1 MPKIPTFTSEA
12 RPTAQVGSVKSNL
25 QIPLS
30 QTVAGALSPVTDFV
44 VKKAVQANDT
54 QNRTEA
60 LRLGNEFTRELQ
72 TIEDNIQND
81 SVLGVN
87 KQAANAYYKEQTN
100 SLISKFKGQSTNSAS
115 QTLFENNA
123 LSAVNRGIFRIDNTV
138 EKNVLL
144 DLTTQVE
151 TQETY
156 LITQALYGSNQPNA
170 EGNNRAVNAF
180 DYATLTTNLTKLYT
194 DAFTG
199 KIPAP
204 KLNEMIGNIPALVQG
219 YQANKDIGNSPRL
232 ALQELKKGND
242 STLYPNLNL
251 DQRTQLIKDAKSILR
266 PQITA
271 EFKNY
276 LTARSLGKKE
286 DEMPRFNT
294 NIVREVFS
302 KPVADQIIVQK
313 KTADDNAN
321 NVNFLNSLKNEDL
334 DFNLEAIIKDNEETL
349 SIDAALASNNF
360 LTDAVAN
367 IKSKREDDPVQY
379 ILDTNSDIKSEAIK
393 ISNMSTDPDD
403 PTKTAAQLDI
413 VEQIVEKQEEL
424 GIPNKKVMTQ
434 NQSKQ
439 FVAMYQEAAKNSNE
453 NDLIGMMLG
462 LAKDYGEHENL
473 ALIQLREDGLPFGT
487 IASSILGNSTL
498 SKMALS
504 FDTEDEKKEMMAF
517 VKKQNKSFETE
528 VKTNINEGIS
538 EFTDIVRRNTNLDS
552 SQSLTQINDIEEFL
566 TYITAQ
572 QMIGNPGMSQEDAT
586 QFAIDSWMESFVVTD
601 TYYIGKQQGDIR
613 LNENETNKIEDTTDL
628 LKTFYL
634 DDLDIV
640 SFKSNTETDPVILS
654 SKMRSQ
660 MRINGEWRNTPDGE
674 GVVFGIALDRG
685 FAPVLNSAGE
695 QIILKFND
703 RSRLVP
709 GTDIVIDF
717 DIGFN
722 NPEETSATMLIDT
735 FEKANQLARDEGITY
750 EEALE
755 KIRKPNIENIEFDDG
770 KKNSKNPVND
780 QSSMIQTNE
789 NFEVKFA
796 GLNNNIDEEV
806 LGLFEYGKDK
816 GLKGLVPN
824 NNGMVIGKSGVT
836 IAMGYDLGSKTL
848 NELEAM
854 FPKNP
859 DIVNKLK
866 PYLGL
871 KGKAALDAVTTTPFT
886 ITENERETINK
897 FATKKTLKDIESAWI
912 KTTKNNKNAPTKSF
926 KELPKEVATVIFSVA
941 WQHGIDATK
950 KFNFWTQVTTG
961 KWDDAIKNLRDWD
974 GTGKDS
980 QTQSRRDKEADI
992 LEKWLN
998 KTSKKA

>member
-1 MPKIPTFTSEA
+1 MPQIPTFISKA
-12 RPTAQVGSVKSNL
+12 KPTAESGSIKTNL
-25 QIPLS
+25 QVPLS
-30 QTVAGALSPVTDFV
+30 QTLGGALQPVTNYV
-44 VKKAVQANDT
+44 VEKAVQENNT
-54 QNRTEA
+54 QNRSEA
-60 LRLGNEFTRELQ
+60 LSLGNEFVIELHKLNESIY
-72 TIEDNIQND
+72 TSEEEGANKT
-81 SVLGVN
+81 LGL
-87 KQAANAYYKEQTN
+87 ARHKEQSN
-100 SLISKFKGQSTNSAS
+100 SLINKYKNRATNSAVS
-115 QTLFENNA
+115 TMFTNNA
-123 LSAVNRGIFRIDNTV
+123 LSSVQKSFFRIDRQIQENINT
-138 EKNVLL
+138 KL
-144 DLTTQVE
+144 DIAFNENQKDLLTT
-151 TQETY
+151 
-156 LITQALYGSNQPNA
+156 ALFNKDGK
-170 EGNNRAVNAF
+170 F
-180 DYATLTTNLTKLYT
+180 DALVLASDLEKLTTDTYTGTKSFADIQKMIT
-194 DAFTG
+194 A
-199 KIPAP
+199 IPGTIQTFQGGRDIINNPRFAL
-204 KLNEMIGNIPALVQG
+204 KELN
-219 YQANKDIGNSPRL
+219 
-232 ALQELKKGND
+232 KGTE
-242 STLYPNLNL
+242 SLLYP
-251 DQRTQLIKDAKSILR
+251 DIPIKERTQLIKDAKGILR
-266 PQITA
+266 PQITT

-286 DEMPRFNT
+286 EEMPQFNVD
-294 NIVREVFS
+294 IVKEVFS
-302 KPVADQIIVQK
+302 KQVADQIIVQK
-313 KTADDNAN
+313 KIADENAN
-321 NVNFLNSLKNEDL
+321 NVNFLHSLKNQDL
-334 DFNLEAIIKDNEETL
+334 DSNLATITKENEATL
-349 SIDAALASNNF
+349 SINSALASNNF

-367 IKSKREDDPVQY
+367 IKSQREDNPVQY
-379 ILDTNSDIKSEAIK
+379 ILDTDSEIENEAIRVL
-393 ISNMSTDPDD
+393 NMSAD
-403 PTKTAAQLDI
+403 PTKDAAQLDVI
-413 VEQIVEKQEEL
+413 EKIVEKQEAL

-504 FDTEDEKKEMMAF
+504 FDTDEEKKEMMSF

-538 EFTDIVRRNTNLDS
+538 KFTNIIRRNTNLDS

-572 QMIGNPGMSQEDAT
+572 KIIGNPGMSQEDAT
-586 QFAIDSWMESFVVTD
+586 QFAVDSWMESFVVTD

-613 LNENETNKIEDTTDL
+613 LNENETNKIEDTADL

-634 DDLDIV
+634 GDLDIV
-640 SFKSNTETDPVILS
+640 AFKSNIETDPVTLS

-674 GVVFGIALDRG
+674 GIVFGIALDRG
-685 FAPVLNSAGE
+685 FAPVINSKGE

-703 RSRLVP
+703 KSRLVP

-722 NPEETSATMLIDT
+722 NPEETAATSMIDT
-735 FEKANQLARDEGITY
+735 FEKANQLARDQGITY

-770 KKNSKNPVND
+770 KKNSEIPVND
-780 QSSMIQTNE
+780 QSSIIQANE
-789 NFEVKFA
+789 SFEVKFA

-854 FPKNP
+854 FPTNP
-859 DIVNKLK
+859 DIINKLK

-897 FATKKTLKDIESAWI
+897 FVTKKTLKDIESAWI

-980 QTQSRRDKEADI
+980 QTQPRRDKEADI

>member
-25 QIPLS
+25 QVPLS
-30 QTVAGALSPVTDFV
+30 QTVAGALSPLTDFV

-72 TIEDNIQND
+72 TVEDYIAND

-87 KQAANAYYKEQTN
+87 KEAANAYYKEQTN
-100 SLISKFKGQSTNSAS
+100 SLISQFKGQSTNSAS

-180 DYATLTTNLTKLYT
+180 DYATLKTNLTKLYT

-199 KIPAP
+199 KMPAP
-204 KLNEMIGNIPALVQG
+204 QLDEMINNIPALVQG

-251 DQRTQLIKDAKSILR
+251 DQRTQLIKDAKTILR

-294 NIVREVFS
+294 DIVREVFS

-321 NVNFLNSLKNEDL
+321 NVNFLNSLKNQDL
-334 DFNLEAIIKDNEETL
+334 DFNLEAIIKDNEATL
-349 SIDAALASNNF
+349 SINAALESNNF

-367 IKSKREDDPVQY
+367 IKSKRKDDPVQY

-413 VEQIVEKQEEL
+413 VEQIVEKQEAL
-424 GIPNKKVMTQ
+424 GIPNKKVMTK

-517 VKKQNKSFETE
+517 VKKQNKLFETE
-528 VKTNINEGIS
+528 VKTKINEEIS
-538 EFTDIVRRNTNLDS
+538 EFTDIVRRNTSLDS

-586 QFAIDSWMESFVVTD
+586 QFAVDSWMESFVITD

-674 GVVFGIALDRG
+674 GVVFGIVLDRG

-703 RSRLVP
+703 TSRLVP

-770 KKNSKNPVND
+770 KKNSKNPVGN
-780 QSSMIQTNE
+780 QSKTDFSLFTKLAASE
-789 NFEVKFA
+789 PTLGERFLA
-796 GLNNNIDEEV
+796 DNNNIKLLAKHE
-806 LGLFEYGKDK
+806 G
-816 GLKGLVPN
+816 
-824 NNGMVIGKSGVT
+824 
-836 IAMGYDLGSKTL
+836 
-848 NELEAM
+848 NE
-854 FPKNP
+854 
-859 DIVNKLK
+859 LK
-866 PYLGL
+866 PYNL
-871 KGKAALDAVTTTPFT
+871 KYTVNGKEVIEDFRTVGKGHR
-886 ITENERETINK
+886 ITEAEEKSGKIYTYDINNLTQEQVDDIFKQDVKKAVNLVNDLGKNSTINLDTINPSAYNILVQMAFQMGSNPK
-897 FATKKTLKDIESAWI
+897 TKKGLAGFEKTLQFIKDGEY
-912 KTTKNNKNAPTKSF
+912 NKASKEMLDSTWHDQTPSRA
-926 KELPKEVATVIFSVA
+926 KELSNLMAK
-941 WQHGIDATK
+941 
-950 KFNFWTQVTTG
+950 
-961 KWDDAIKNLRDWD
+961 IK
-974 GTGKDS
+974 
-980 QTQSRRDKEADI
+980 
-992 LEKWLN
+992 
-998 KTSKKA
+998 

>member
-60 LRLGNEFTRELQ
+60 LRLGNEFTRKLQ
-72 TIEDNIQND
+72 TVEDYIQND

-87 KQAANAYYKEQTN
+87 KEAANAYYKEQTN
-100 SLISKFKGQSTNSAS
+100 SLISQFKGDAS
-115 QTLFENNA
+115 NNATKTLFENNA
-123 LSAVNRGIFRIDNTV
+123 LSSVNRGIFRIDNTV

-180 DYATLTTNLTKLYT
+180 DYATLTTNLTKLYK

-204 KLNEMIGNIPALVQG
+204 KLNDMIGNIPALVQG

-294 NIVREVFS
+294 DIVREVFS

-349 SIDAALASNNF
+349 SIDAALAANNF

-439 FVAMYQEAAKNSNE
+439 FVTMYQEAAKNSNE

-517 VKKQNKSFETE
+517 VKKQNKLFETE
-528 VKTNINEGIS
+528 VKTKINEEIS
-538 EFTDIVRRNTNLDS
+538 EFTDIVRRNTSLDS

-586 QFAIDSWMESFVVTD
+586 QLKAVDSWMESFVITD

-722 NPEETSATMLIDT
+722 DPEKTSATLMIDT

-770 KKNSKNPVND
+770 KKNSKNSVND
-780 QSSMIQTNE
+780 QSKTDFSLFTKLAASE
-789 NFEVKFA
+789 PTLGERFLA
-796 GLNNNIDEEV
+796 DNNN
-806 LGLFEYGKDK
+806 
-816 GLKGLVPN
+816 LKMLSDHEG
-824 NNGMVIGKSGVT
+824 
-836 IAMGYDLGSKTL
+836 
-848 NELEAM
+848 NE
-854 FPKNP
+854 
-859 DIVNKLK
+859 LK
-866 PYLGL
+866 PYNLEYNVNGKKVIEDFRTVG
-871 KGKAALDAVTTTPFT
+871 KGHR
-886 ITENERETINK
+886 ITEAEEKSGKIYTYDIN
-897 FATKKTLKDIESAWI
+897 
-912 KTTKNNKNAPTKSF
+912 
-926 KELPKEVATVIFSVA
+926 
-941 WQHGIDATK
+941 
-950 KFNFWTQVTTG
+950 
-961 KWDDAIKNLRDWD
+961 NLTPR
-974 GTGKDS
+974 T
-980 QTQSRRDKEADI
+980 SR
-992 LEKWLN
+992 
-998 KTSKKA
+998 

>member
-30 QTVAGALSPVTDFV
+30 QTVAGALSPITDFV

-81 SVLGVN
+81 SVLGLN
-87 KQAANAYYKEQTN
+87 KEASNAYYKEQTN
-100 SLISKFKGQSTNSAS
+100 SLISKFKGDAS
-115 QTLFENNA
+115 NNATKTLFENNA
-123 LSAVNRGIFRIDNTV
+123 LSAVNRGIFRIDNKV

-156 LITQALYGSNQPNA
+156 LITQALYGSDQPNA

-180 DYATLTTNLTKLYT
+180 DYATLRTNLTKLYT

-199 KIPAP
+199 KIPAA
-204 KLNEMIGNIPALVQG
+204 KLNEMLGNIPALVQG

-242 STLYPNLNL
+242 STLYPDLNL
-251 DQRTQLIKDAKSILR
+251 DQRTQLIKDAKTILR

-294 NIVREVFS
+294 NIVREIFS
-302 KPVADQIIVQK
+302 KPIADQIIVQK

-321 NVNFLNSLKNEDL
+321 NVNFLHSLKNQDL
-334 DFNLEAIIKDNEETL
+334 DSNLEAIIKDNEATL
-349 SIDAALASNNF
+349 SINSALASNNF

-367 IKSKREDDPVQY
+367 IKSQREDNPVQY
-379 ILDTNSDIKSEAIK
+379 ILDTDSEIKNEVIK

-413 VEQIVEKQEEL
+413 VEQIVEKQEAL

-434 NQSKQ
+434 SQSKE
-439 FVAMYQEAAKNSNE
+439 FIARYQEIAKNSNGDE
-453 NDLIGMMLG
+453 LISMMRSLATEYGDYEG
-462 LAKDYGEHENL
+462 LAQ
-473 ALIQLREDGLPFGT
+473 IQLREDGLPFEAVAPT
-487 IASSILGNSTL
+487 NLGNATL
-498 SKMALS
+498 ATMALS
-504 FDTEDEKKEMMAF
+504 FNTPEKKKQVMAF
-517 VKKQNKSFETE
+517 VKKQNKLFETE
-528 VKTNINEGIS
+528 VKTTINAEIS
-538 EFTDIVRRNTNLDS
+538 EFTDIIRRNTSLDS

-586 QFAIDSWMESFVVTD
+586 QFAVDSWMESFVITD

-770 KKNSKNPVND
+770 KKNSKNPVGD
-780 QSSMIQTNE
+780 QSSIIQANE
-789 NFEVKFA
+789 SFEVKFA
-796 GLNNNIDEEV
+796 GFNNNIDEEV

-824 NNGMVIGKSGVT
+824 NKGMVIGKSGVT

-848 NELEAM
+848 NELKAM
-854 FPKNP
+854 FPNNP

-871 KGKAALDAVTTTPFT
+871 KGKAALDAVNKMPFT

-897 FATKKTLKDIESAWI
+897 FATKKTLKDIESEWI

-941 WQHGIDATK
+941 WQHGMDATK